1 MKVASILCHV
11 LWIAALQAK
20 ETPATPLLDR
30 IISHPGSYSQ
40 VCDMMI
46 AETDIPYRAFEL
58 TDFSGASFSKA
69 NQALIE
75 NNRGPLIEAIRARL
89 LELDFTCEAK
99 FPVEDPKPEENN
111 DGDAYGCDPKSLNPL
126 LLGLIRQLQ
135 AIETLPELL
144 VVEEKLV
151 KGIAQAKNDT
161 KSPVPVVA
169 GWFVGFQTTNL
180 KNQTDMER
188 DRYSNLFQA
197 RVAQRDLV
205 MLMAV
210 LMREKSFGPYLK
222 SSLETAYVQGLKKNA
237 AGYPKYKPGDP
248 LPKEKYGMDFKLDPV
263 THILRREHDFV
274 SIPYSRESRDEVRAA
289 AARWIAAHP

>member
-1 MKVASILCHV
+1 MKIAFILCHV

-30 IISHPGSYSQ
+30 IISYPGSYSQ
-40 VCDMMI
+40 VCDIMT
-46 AETDIPYRAFEL
+46 AEVDIPYRAFEL

-69 NQALIE
+69 NQALIDA
-75 NNRGPLIEAIRARL
+75 NRGPLIEAIRARL
-89 LELDFTCEAK
+89 LEVDFTREAK
-99 FPVEDPKPEENN
+99 FPEEDPQPEENN

-151 KGIAQAKNDT
+151 KAIARAKSDP
-161 KSPVPVVA
+161 KSAAPVVA
-169 GWFVGFQTTNL
+169 GWSVGFFTKNPENL
-180 KNQTDMER
+180 TDAQR
-188 DRYSNLFQA
+188 DRNSNLFQA

-210 LMREKSFGPYLK
+210 LMREKSYGPYLK
-222 SSLETAYVQGLKKNA
+222 SSLETAYVNGIKKSA
-237 AGYPKYKPGDP
+237 ADYPKYKPGDP
-248 LPKEKYGMDFKLDPV
+248 PPEEKYGRDFTLDPV
-263 THILRREHDFV
+263 TRIVRREHDFV

-289 AARWIAAHP
+289 ATRWVAAHP